1 MKAWPRPAEEP
12 FPPPFLALLTA
23 ILARAARVQGG
34 RTEVAR
40 ARQRALSQ
48 SGTFVGHRA
57 YAPGDDLRRLDWHA
71 FARTGHLFLKLLE
84 EDERRQTTL
93 LLDTSASML
102 AGEPPRWTGT
112 LRLAAI
118 LGGLALR
125 HLDGVRIVAG
135 GSDVAFAGSAGFEPM
150 LQHLRALSPRPFDPV
165 AAAQA
170 VVARGAPG
178 RIAWLSDFADPTT
191 VERTLAVLRRRGARV
206 VGWQPS
212 IPDDL
217 EVPTR
222 GWLRVVDPE
231 TGAEEAIAVDA
242 GLAAAFRDEL
252 ARLRR
257 RQEHAFHAFGYPL
270 QRFPLPAANDFRL
283 ASWLEAAWSRRS

>member
-1 MKAWPRPAEEP
+1 MKVWPRPPEEP
-12 FPPPFLALLTA
+12 FPPPFQALLTA

-102 AGEPPRWTGT
+102 AGEPARWTGM

-135 GSDVAFAGSAGFEPM
+135 GTDVAFAGSAGLPPM
-150 LQHLRALSPRPFDPV
+150 LQHLRASTPRPFDPV
-165 AAAQA
+165 AAAQS

-191 VERTLAVLRRRGARV
+191 VERALAVLRRRGARV
-206 VGWQPS
+206 VGWQPM
-212 IPDDL
+212 IAEDL
-217 EVPTR
+217 DVPVR
-222 GWLRVVDPE
+222 GWLRLVDPE
-231 TGAEEAIAVDA
+231 TGVAESIAVDA
-242 GLAAAFRDEL
+242 ELAAAMREEL
-252 ARLRR
+252 VRLRR
-257 RQEHAFHAFGYPL
+257 RQDRAFVSFGYPL
-270 QRFPLPAANDFRL
+270 QRFPLPAATDFRL
-283 ASWLEAAWSRRS
+283 ASWLEAAWRRRS